1 MILILLLIISLLYF
15 IKKREPFINTFNK
28 NKLYNKIVDK
38 HFTTDHYINKQRL
51 KKCCDKNCKAKA
63 KYMTKNCDKNK
74 KDAKMNLKTQF
85 ELPFDEKEFKN
96 ILEESEKHYGN
107 AKNELDLRY
116 IKLDVPDDTN
126 VYNKIINDNKSYVIP
141 GNRLNLYPIFVN

>member
-38 HFTTDHYINKQRL
+38 HLTTDHYINKQRL

-63 KYMTKNCDKNK
+63 NYMTKNCDKNK
-74 KDAKMNLKTQF
+74 KESNINLKDQF
-85 ELPFDEKEFKN
+85 NLPFDEKEFKN
-96 ILEESEKHYGN
+96 ILDKSEKHYGN

-116 IKLDVPDDTN
+116 IKLDIPNDTN
-126 VYNKIINDNKSYVIP
+126 VYNKIINDNRSYVIP
-141 GNRLNLYPIFVN
+141 GNRPNLYPIFVN